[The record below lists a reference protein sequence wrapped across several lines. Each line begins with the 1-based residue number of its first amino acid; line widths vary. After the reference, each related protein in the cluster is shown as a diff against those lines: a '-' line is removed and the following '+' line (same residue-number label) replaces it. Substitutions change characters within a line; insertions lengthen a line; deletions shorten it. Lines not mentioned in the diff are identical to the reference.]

1 MAFWQTKTNT
11 AGVRTPRCVINCQ
24 LEFKELS
31 RGGSNLIIIMTI
43 LHTPTELKQIKQ
55 VERNDFL
62 LNRADL
68 TRATTLAFSNFQR
81 AFFV

>member
-1 MAFWQTKTNT
+1 
-11 AGVRTPRCVINCQ
+11 
-24 LEFKELS
+24 
-31 RGGSNLIIIMTI
+31 MTI

-68 TRATTLAFSNFQR
+68 TRATTLAFCNFQR
-81 AFFV
+81 AFLCDYYIDHL